1 MQKLI
6 PAFRVPNGIN
16 VLRVELKAFK
26 RFVIVTISFD
36 RCNDK
41 FGENIGNCFEEN

>member
-6 PAFRVPNGIN
+6 PAFRVPKGMN

-36 RCNDK
+36 RCNDR
-41 FGENIGNCFEEN
+41 FGEEIGNCLEDN